1 VVLNESGQEV
11 DWFVGYSPP
20 PETFQARLEKIL
32 KGEDTYLSLQK
43 TLAENPDDVGTIF
56 KIARKWGERYDEAKA
71 VADYKKVIALDPE
84 GKAGAFTDERTQ
96 ITAPYTDFARYEI
109 ATASFQ
115 GPKPDPAPVKAFI
128 ADNPGGPLVRQ
139 AYRELGYYY
148 NRAPKAEAEAF
159 YAEYADRYPDDPE
172 PLAAWLGRIVR
183 DKGPVDKGLELARR
197 LRALTVADPDPSMN
211 RAIAQMY
218 DIAGEKAKAEE
229 VYGPAFMDR
238 RVQSTAYDLISYAG
252 YWAEKKEN
260 LESAMAMAETAL
272 KLEPGSTNIIR
283 SVASVYVRADMD
295 DKALAIYGPAWL
307 EKTIAAGQDRDING
321 YASFWLRAGK
331 NLESALAAA
340 KTSVEM
346 QPKAYFYWSTLSDV
360 YAKMGDKTQAVK
372 AAETAV
378 ALAQGR
384 AKEAMQK
391 KLEALLK

>member
-1 VVLNESGQEV
+1 VVLNGSGQEV

-43 TLAENPDDVGTIF
+43 TLAGNPDDVGTIF

-84 GKAGAFTDERTQ
+84 GKAGAFTDERTH

-128 ADNPGGPLVRQ
+128 ADNPGSPLVRQ

-172 PLAAWLGRIVR
+172 PLAAWLDRIVR

-197 LRALTVADPDPSMN
+197 LRALTVADPDPSTN

-218 DIAGEKAKAEE
+218 DIAGEKAKAGE

-272 KLEPGSTNIIR
+272 KLEPGST
-283 SVASVYVRADMD
+283 
-295 DKALAIYGPAWL
+295 IYGPAWL
-307 EKTIAAGQDRDING
+307 EKMIAAGQDRDVNG

-340 KTSVEM
+340 KASVEM

-360 YAKMGDKTQAVK
+360 YAKMADKTQAVK